1 MGFSWLLY
9 FRAMDNFSDVLNKLI
24 GSLEWVMLTL
34 ILGGGIYLLLQS
46 KGYALWNIKKGG
58 QLLFQ
63 KENDKGISRF
73 EALSAVLAST
83 VGLGNISGVAI
94 AIYMGGPGVLVW
106 MWITAALGA
115 VIKFYSSSLA
125 VMLREKERDGSP
137 LGGPMYYM
145 TLGLPKMGKT
155 FAIWFSFAG
164 LFGVLPAFTANQL
177 TQTVVTVVQPDQYLP
192 LGDLY
197 WKIILGIIFV
207 LIAAWVILGGL
218 QKIVKVTAKLVPL
231 MVVVYF
237 SMGVFILFDNS
248 SLVLPALNAIFTEAF
263 NFNTAVTGG
272 FWGLVLLGIRRAV
285 FSNESGV
292 GNAPMYHGQSETKEP
307 IHEGLVAA
315 LGPLLDTVLV
325 CSITGIII
333 IISGA
338 YLGQEFNGIVL
349 TLEAFNLLFF
359 GIGDQLLLL
368 MVLVFGIS
376 TLFTYSYYGVKCL
389 DFLTQKKWGYV
400 YNYIY
405 LASIILSAIA
415 TVDVVIGII
424 DLSFALMCIPNM
436 IAILYLSPKVK
447 ERIKLQQENIES

>member
-1 MGFSWLLY
+1 
-9 FRAMDNFSDVLNKLI
+9 
-24 GSLEWVMLTL
+24 
-34 ILGGGIYLLLQS
+34 
-46 KGYALWNIKKGG
+46 
-58 QLLFQ
+58 
-63 KENDKGISRF
+63 
-73 EALSAVLAST
+73 
-83 VGLGNISGVAI
+83 
-94 AIYMGGPGVLVW
+94 
-106 MWITAALGA
+106 
-115 VIKFYSSSLA
+115 
-125 VMLREKERDGSP
+125 
-137 LGGPMYYM
+137 
-145 TLGLPKMGKT
+145 
-155 FAIWFSFAG
+155 
-164 LFGVLPAFTANQL
+164 
-177 TQTVVTVVQPDQYLP
+177 
-192 LGDLY
+192 
-197 WKIILGIIFV
+197 
-207 LIAAWVILGGL
+207 
-218 QKIVKVTAKLVPL
+218 
-231 MVVVYF
+231 MVVLYF
-237 SMGVFILFDNS
+237 SMGLFILIDNS
-248 SLVLPALNAIFTEAF
+248 TLVLPALKAIFTEAF
-263 NFNTAVTGG
+263 NLNTAVTGG

-349 TLEAFNLLFF
+349 TLEAFNRLFF
-359 GIGDQLLLL
+359 GIGKYLLLL

-405 LASIILSAIA
+405 LGSIILSAIA

-436 IAILYLSPKVK
+436 IAILYLSPKVN
-447 ERIKLQQENIES
+447 ERIKMLQERHNS

>member
-1 MGFSWLLY
+1 
-9 FRAMDNFSDVLNKLI
+9 MDNFSVVLNELI

-46 KGYALWNIKKGG
+46 KAYALWHIKKGG

-125 VMLREKERDGSP
+125 VMLREKEKDGSP

-145 TLGLPKMGKT
+145 TLGLPKMGKAL
-155 FAIWFSFAG
+155 AIWFSFAG

-197 WKIILGIIFV
+197 WKIILGIVFV
-207 LIAAWVILGGL
+207 IIAAWVILGGL

-231 MVVVYF
+231 MVMLYF

-349 TLEAFNLLFF
+349 TLEAFNRLFF

-447 ERIKLQQENIES
+447 KRIKLLQENIES

>member
-1 MGFSWLLY
+1 
-9 FRAMDNFSDVLNKLI
+9 MDNFSVVLNELI

-46 KGYALWNIKKGG
+46 KAYALWHIKKGG

-125 VMLREKERDGSP
+125 VMLREKEKDGSP

-145 TLGLPKMGKT
+145 TLGLPKMGKAL
-155 FAIWFSFAG
+155 AIWFSFAG

-177 TQTVVTVVQPDQYLP
+177 TQTVVTVVQPDQYQP

-197 WKIILGIIFV
+197 WKIILGIVFV
-207 LIAAWVILGGL
+207 IIAAWVILGGL

-231 MVVVYF
+231 MVMLYC

-285 FSNESGV
+285 FS
-292 GNAPMYHGQSETKEP
+292 TKVEWEMP
-307 IHEGLVAA
+307 QCTMDSQKQKN
-315 LGPLLDTVLV
+315 P
-325 CSITGIII
+325 
-333 IISGA
+333 
-338 YLGQEFNGIVL
+338 
-349 TLEAFNLLFF
+349 
-359 GIGDQLLLL
+359 
-368 MVLVFGIS
+368 
-376 TLFTYSYYGVKCL
+376 FTKG
-389 DFLTQKKWGYV
+389 
-400 YNYIY
+400 
-405 LASIILSAIA
+405 
-415 TVDVVIGII
+415 
-424 DLSFALMCIPNM
+424 
-436 IAILYLSPKVK
+436 LSP
-447 ERIKLQQENIES
+447 R

>member
-1 MGFSWLLY
+1 
-9 FRAMDNFSDVLNKLI
+9 MDNFSVVLNELI

-46 KGYALWNIKKGG
+46 KAYALWHIKKGG

-125 VMLREKERDGSP
+125 VMLRENEKDGSP

-155 FAIWFSFAG
+155 LAIWFSFAG

-197 WKIILGIIFV
+197 WKIILGIVFV
-207 LIAAWVILGGL
+207 IITAWVILGGL

-231 MVVVYF
+231 MVMLYF

-333 IISGA
+333 IISEA

-349 TLEAFNLLFF
+349 TLEAFNRLFF

-447 ERIKLQQENIES
+447 KRIKLQQENIES

>member
-1 MGFSWLLY
+1 
-9 FRAMDNFSDVLNKLI
+9 MDNFSVVLNELI

-46 KGYALWNIKKGG
+46 KAYALWHIKKGG

-125 VMLREKERDGSP
+125 VMLREKEKDGSP

-145 TLGLPKMGKT
+145 TLGLPKMGKAL
-155 FAIWFSFAG
+155 AIWFSFAG

-197 WKIILGIIFV
+197 WKIILGIVFV
-207 LIAAWVILGGL
+207 IIAAWVILGGL

-231 MVVVYF
+231 MVMLYF

-333 IISGA
+333 IISGD

-349 TLEAFNLLFF
+349 TLEAFNRLFF

-447 ERIKLQQENIES
+447 KHIKLLQENIES

>member
-1 MGFSWLLY
+1 
-9 FRAMDNFSDVLNKLI
+9 MDNFSVVLNELI

-46 KGYALWNIKKGG
+46 KGYALWHIRKGG

-125 VMLREKERDGSP
+125 VMLREKEKDGSP

-155 FAIWFSFAG
+155 LAIWFSFAG

-177 TQTVVTVVQPDQYLP
+177 TQTVVTVIQPDQYLP

-197 WKIILGIIFV
+197 WKIILGIVFV

-231 MVVVYF
+231 MVVLYF
-237 SMGVFILFDNS
+237 SMGLFILIDNS
-248 SLVLPALNAIFTEAF
+248 TLVLPALKAIFTEAF
-263 NFNTAVTGG
+263 NLNTAVTGG

-349 TLEAFNLLFF
+349 TLEAFNRLFF
-359 GIGDQLLLL
+359 GIGKYLLLL

-405 LASIILSAIA
+405 LGSIILSAIA

-436 IAILYLSPKVK
+436 IAILYLSPKVN
-447 ERIKLQQENIES
+447 ERIKMLQEKHNS

>member
-1 MGFSWLLY
+1 
-9 FRAMDNFSDVLNKLI
+9 MDNFSVVLNELI

-46 KGYALWNIKKGG
+46 KAYALWHIKKGG

-125 VMLREKERDGSP
+125 VMLREKEKDGSP

-145 TLGLPKMGKT
+145 TLGLPKMGKAL
-155 FAIWFSFAG
+155 AIWFSFAG

-197 WKIILGIIFV
+197 WKIILGTVFV
-207 LIAAWVILGGL
+207 IIAAWVILGGL

-231 MVVVYF
+231 MVMLYF

-333 IISGA
+333 IISEA

-349 TLEAFNLLFF
+349 TLEAFNRLFF

-447 ERIKLQQENIES
+447 KRIKLQQENIES

>member
-1 MGFSWLLY
+1 
-9 FRAMDNFSDVLNKLI
+9 MDNFSVVLNELI

-46 KGYALWNIKKGG
+46 KAYALWHIKKGG

-125 VMLREKERDGSP
+125 VMLREKEKDGSP

-145 TLGLPKMGKT
+145 TLGLPKMGKAL
-155 FAIWFSFAG
+155 AIWFSFAG

-197 WKIILGIIFV
+197 WKIILGIVFV
-207 LIAAWVILGGL
+207 IIAAWVILGGL

-231 MVVVYF
+231 MVMLYF

-349 TLEAFNLLFF
+349 TLEAFNRLFF

-447 ERIKLQQENIES
+447 KHIKLLQENIES

>member
-1 MGFSWLLY
+1 
-9 FRAMDNFSDVLNKLI
+9 MDNFSVVLNELI

-34 ILGGGIYLLLQS
+34 ILGSGIYLLLQS
-46 KGYALWNIKKGG
+46 KAYALWHIKKGG

-125 VMLREKERDGSP
+125 VMLREKEKDGSP

-145 TLGLPKMGKT
+145 TLGLPKMGKAL
-155 FAIWFSFAG
+155 AIWFSFAG

-197 WKIILGIIFV
+197 WKIILGTVFV
-207 LIAAWVILGGL
+207 IIAAWVILGGL

-231 MVVVYF
+231 MVMLYF

-349 TLEAFNLLFF
+349 TLEAFNRLFF

-436 IAILYLSPKVK
+436 IAILYLSPKVNK
-447 ERIKLQQENIES
+447 RIKLQQENIES

>member
-1 MGFSWLLY
+1 
-9 FRAMDNFSDVLNKLI
+9 MDNFSVVLNELI

-46 KGYALWNIKKGG
+46 KAYALWHIKKGG

-125 VMLREKERDGSP
+125 VMLREKEKDGSP

-145 TLGLPKMGKT
+145 TLGLPKMGKAL
-155 FAIWFSFAG
+155 AIWFSFAG

-197 WKIILGIIFV
+197 WKIILGTVFV
-207 LIAAWVILGGL
+207 IIAAWVILGGL

-231 MVVVYF
+231 MVMLYF

-349 TLEAFNLLFF
+349 TLEAFNRLFF
-359 GIGDQLLLL
+359 GIGDKLLLL

-436 IAILYLSPKVK
+436 IAILCLSPKVK
-447 ERIKLQQENIES
+447 KRIKLQQENIES

>member
-1 MGFSWLLY
+1 
-9 FRAMDNFSDVLNKLI
+9 MDNFSVVLNELI

-46 KGYALWNIKKGG
+46 KAYALWHLKKGG

-125 VMLREKERDGSP
+125 VMLRENEKDGSP

-155 FAIWFSFAG
+155 LAIWFSFAG

-197 WKIILGIIFV
+197 WKIILGIVFV
-207 LIAAWVILGGL
+207 IITAWVILGGL

-231 MVVVYF
+231 MVMLYF
-237 SMGVFILFDNS
+237 SIGVFILFDNS

-333 IISGA
+333 IISEA

-349 TLEAFNLLFF
+349 TLEAFNRLFF

-447 ERIKLQQENIES
+447 KRIKLQQENIES

>member
-1 MGFSWLLY
+1 MKTF
-9 FRAMDNFSDVLNKLI
+9 AKVLNELI
-24 GSLEWVMLTL
+24 GSLEWIMLTL

-46 KGYALWNIKKGG
+46 KAYPLRQIKKGG
-58 QLLFQ
+58 QLLFK

-125 VMLREKERDGSP
+125 VMLREKESDGSP

-145 TLGLPKMGKT
+145 SLGMPKIGKSL
-155 FAIWFSFAG
+155 ALWFSFAG

-177 TQTVVTVVQPDQYLP
+177 TQTVITVVQPDQYIS
-192 LGDLY
+192 LGELY
-197 WKIILGIIFV
+197 WKIILGVLFV

-218 QKIVKVTAKLVPL
+218 EKIVKITAKLVPL
-231 MVVVYF
+231 MVLFYF
-237 SMGVFILFDNS
+237 SMGLFILIDNS
-248 SLVLPALNAIFTEAF
+248 TLVLPAIHAIFTEAF
-263 NFNTAVTGG
+263 NLNTAVTGG

-325 CSITGIII
+325 CSITGLII
-333 IISGA
+333 IISEA
-338 YLGQEFNGIVL
+338 YIGQELNGIVL
-349 TLEAFNLLFF
+349 TLEAFNRLFF
-359 GIGDQLLLL
+359 GIGDQLLLI

-389 DFLTQKKWGYV
+389 DFLTQKKWGYL
-400 YNYIY
+400 YNYLY
-405 LASIILSAIA
+405 LGSIILSAIA

-447 ERIKLQQENIES
+447 ERIELLQKQNQS

>member
-1 MGFSWLLY
+1 MKTF
-9 FRAMDNFSDVLNKLI
+9 AKVLNELI
-24 GSLEWVMLTL
+24 GSLEWIMLTL

-46 KGYALWNIKKGG
+46 KAYPLRQIKKGG
-58 QLLFQ
+58 QLLFK

-125 VMLREKERDGSP
+125 VMLREKESDGSP

-145 TLGLPKMGKT
+145 SLGMPKIGKSL
-155 FAIWFSFAG
+155 ALWFSFAG

-177 TQTVVTVVQPDQYLP
+177 TQTVITVVQPDQYIS
-192 LGDLY
+192 LGELY
-197 WKIILGIIFV
+197 WKIILGVLFV

-218 QKIVKVTAKLVPL
+218 EKIVKVTAKLVPL
-231 MVVVYF
+231 MVLFYF
-237 SMGVFILFDNS
+237 SMGLFILIDNS
-248 SLVLPALNAIFTEAF
+248 TLVLPAIRAIFTEAF
-263 NFNTAVTGG
+263 NLNTAVTGG

-325 CSITGIII
+325 CSITGLII
-333 IISGA
+333 IISEA
-338 YLGQEFNGIVL
+338 YIRQELNGIVL
-349 TLEAFNLLFF
+349 TLEAFNRLFF
-359 GIGDQLLLL
+359 GIGDQLLLI

-389 DFLTQKKWGYV
+389 DFLTQKKWGYL
-400 YNYIY
+400 YNYLY
-405 LASIILSAIA
+405 LGSIILSAIA

-447 ERIKLQQENIES
+447 ERIELLQKQNQS

>member
-1 MGFSWLLY
+1 MENVAALL
-9 FRAMDNFSDVLNKLI
+9 NQLI

-46 KGYALWNIKKGG
+46 KGYALWHIKTG
-58 QLLFQ
+58 QKLLFQ
-63 KENDKGISRF
+63 RENNQGISRF

-94 AIYMGGPGVLVW
+94 AIYMGGPGVLIW
-106 MWITAALGA
+106 MWVSAALGA
-115 VIKFYSSSLA
+115 IIKFYSSSLA
-125 VMLREKERDGSP
+125 VMLREKEADGSP

-145 TLGLPKMGKT
+145 TLGLPKMGKPL
-155 FAIWFSFAG
+155 AIWFSVAG

-177 TQTVVTVVQPDQYLP
+177 TQTVVTVVQPNQYLE
-192 LGDLY
+192 LGDIG
-197 WKIILGIIFV
+197 WKILLGILFV
-207 LIAAWVILGGL
+207 IIAAWVILGGL

-231 MVVVYF
+231 MVLLYF
-237 SMGVFILFDNS
+237 SMGVFILISNYT
-248 SLVLPALNAIFTEAF
+248 LVPNALSAIFTEAF
-263 NFNTAVTGG
+263 NLETAVTGG

-292 GNAPMYHGQSETKEP
+292 GNAPMYHGQSQTKEP

-338 YLGQEFNGIVL
+338 HLGQELNGIVL
-349 TLEAFNLLFF
+349 TLEAFNRLFF
-359 GIGDQLLLL
+359 DIGDQLLLL

-389 DFLTQKKWGYV
+389 DFLTQKKWGYL

-405 LASIILSAIA
+405 LGSIIFSAIA

-447 ERIKLQQENIES
+447 ERLQELQKRTRA

>member
-1 MGFSWLLY
+1 
-9 FRAMDNFSDVLNKLI
+9 
-24 GSLEWVMLTL
+24 
-34 ILGGGIYLLLQS
+34 
-46 KGYALWNIKKGG
+46 
-58 QLLFQ
+58 
-63 KENDKGISRF
+63 
-73 EALSAVLAST
+73 
-83 VGLGNISGVAI
+83 
-94 AIYMGGPGVLVW
+94 
-106 MWITAALGA
+106 
-115 VIKFYSSSLA
+115 
-125 VMLREKERDGSP
+125 MLREKEKDGSP

-145 TLGLPKMGKT
+145 TLGLPNMGKT
-155 FAIWFSFAG
+155 LAIWFSFAG

-177 TQTVVTVVQPDQYLP
+177 TQTVVTVIQPDQYLP

-197 WKIILGIIFV
+197 WKIILGIVFV

-231 MVVVYF
+231 MVVLYF
-237 SMGVFILFDNS
+237 SMGLFILIDNS
-248 SLVLPALNAIFTEAF
+248 TLVQPALKAIFTEAF
-263 NFNTAVTGG
+263 NLNTAVTGG

-349 TLEAFNLLFF
+349 TLEAFNRLFF
-359 GIGDQLLLL
+359 GIGKYLLLL

-405 LASIILSAIA
+405 LGSIILSAIA

-436 IAILYLSPKVK
+436 IAILYLSPKVN
-447 ERIKLQQENIES
+447 ERIKMLQEKHNS

>member
-1 MGFSWLLY
+1 
-9 FRAMDNFSDVLNKLI
+9 MDNFSVVLNELI

-46 KGYALWNIKKGG
+46 KAYALWHIKKGG

-125 VMLREKERDGSP
+125 VMLRENEKDGSP

-155 FAIWFSFAG
+155 LAIWFSFAG

-197 WKIILGIIFV
+197 WKIILGIVFV
-207 LIAAWVILGGL
+207 IITAWVILGGL

-231 MVVVYF
+231 MVMLYF

-325 CSITGIII
+325 CSITGITI

-349 TLEAFNLLFF
+349 TLEAFNRLFF

-447 ERIKLQQENIES
+447 KRIKLQQENIES

>member
-1 MGFSWLLY
+1 M
-9 FRAMDNFSDVLNKLI
+9 
-24 GSLEWVMLTL
+24 VML
-34 ILGGGIYLLLQS
+34 
-46 KGYALWNIKKGG
+46 
-58 QLLFQ
+58 
-63 KENDKGISRF
+63 
-73 EALSAVLAST
+73 
-83 VGLGNISGVAI
+83 
-94 AIYMGGPGVLVW
+94 
-106 MWITAALGA
+106 
-115 VIKFYSSSLA
+115 
-125 VMLREKERDGSP
+125 
-137 LGGPMYYM
+137 
-145 TLGLPKMGKT
+145 
-155 FAIWFSFAG
+155 
-164 LFGVLPAFTANQL
+164 
-177 TQTVVTVVQPDQYLP
+177 
-192 LGDLY
+192 
-197 WKIILGIIFV
+197 
-207 LIAAWVILGGL
+207 
-218 QKIVKVTAKLVPL
+218 
-231 MVVVYF
+231 YF

-349 TLEAFNLLFF
+349 TLEAFNRLFF

-447 ERIKLQQENIES
+447 KRIKLLQENIET

>member
-1 MGFSWLLY
+1 METF
-9 FRAMDNFSDVLNKLI
+9 AKVLNELI
-24 GSLEWVMLTL
+24 GSLEWIMLTL

-46 KGYALWNIKKGG
+46 KAYPLRQIKKGG
-58 QLLFQ
+58 QLLFK

-125 VMLREKERDGSP
+125 VMLREKESDGSP

-145 TLGLPKMGKT
+145 SLGMPKIGKSL
-155 FAIWFSFAG
+155 ALWFSFAG

-177 TQTVVTVVQPDQYLP
+177 TQTVITVVQPDQYIS
-192 LGDLY
+192 LGELY
-197 WKIILGIIFV
+197 WKIILGVLFV

-218 QKIVKVTAKLVPL
+218 EKIVKVTAKLVPL
-231 MVVVYF
+231 MVLFYF
-237 SMGVFILFDNS
+237 SMGLFILIDNS
-248 SLVLPALNAIFTEAF
+248 TLVLPAIRAIFTEAF
-263 NFNTAVTGG
+263 NLNTAVTGG

-325 CSITGIII
+325 CSITGLII
-333 IISGA
+333 IISEA
-338 YLGQEFNGIVL
+338 YIGQELNGIVL
-349 TLEAFNLLFF
+349 TLEAFNRLFF
-359 GIGDQLLLL
+359 GIGDQLLLI

-389 DFLTQKKWGYV
+389 DFLTQKKWGYL
-400 YNYIY
+400 YNYLY
-405 LASIILSAIA
+405 LGSIILSAIA

-447 ERIKLQQENIES
+447 ERIELLQKQNQS